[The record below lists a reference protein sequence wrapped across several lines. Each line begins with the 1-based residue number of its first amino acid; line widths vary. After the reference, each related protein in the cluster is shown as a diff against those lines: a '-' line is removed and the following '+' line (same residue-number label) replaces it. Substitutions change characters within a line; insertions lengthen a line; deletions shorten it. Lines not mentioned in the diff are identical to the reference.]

1 MVLLLFPGGYP
12 TVNTVGQSTNVNGG
26 AAGAL
31 ITNAVSNFQANPD
44 LKPELVE
51 EFEIGVDAG
60 FFEDAVAVNASVYK
74 RETNDMIVSKGL
86 PTSTGFTSTQDNIGE
101 VESDGVEIDVDMN
114 MFKILPLSVDGLS
127 WNSRINF
134 TKSESIVT
142 KQEDEQILFG
152 GGVDIGNVAIE
163 GFPLGTIVGGRIER
177 NDDGE
182 YIVNAAGDYNS
193 EFTIAI
199 DDNGNEVPLGTEG
212 SRQVNAILGNP
223 EPDFV
228 MNYINSINYK
238 NFTLGFH
245 FQHVSG
251 GDMYS
256 STIGVLLGRGNVRS
270 DRRETFVL
278 QGVNEDGSPNTIMI
292 NNSQYYFT
300 NILNGPAELSVF
312 DASVIRLQEV
322 SFAYTFPQEFLD
334 KTPFGELSLTFA
346 GYNLWHDAYNTPKE
360 VNFDP
365 NVAGAGI
372 GNARGIDYMNGPST
386 KRYGVSLKA
395 SF

>member
-1 MVLLLFPGGYP
+1 
-12 TVNTVGQSTNVNGG
+12 
-26 AAGAL
+26 
-31 ITNAVSNFQANPD
+31 
-44 LKPELVE
+44 
-51 EFEIGVDAG
+51 
-60 FFEDAVAVNASVYK
+60 
-74 RETNDMIVSKGL
+74 
-86 PTSTGFTSTQDNIGE
+86 
-101 VESDGVEIDVDMN
+101 
-114 MFKILPLSVDGLS
+114 
-127 WNSRINF
+127 
-134 TKSESIVT
+134 
-142 KQEDEQILFG
+142 
-152 GGVDIGNVAIE
+152 
-163 GFPLGTIVGGRIER
+163 
-177 NDDGE
+177 
-182 YIVNAAGDYNS
+182 
-193 EFTIAI
+193 
-199 DDNGNEVPLGTEG
+199 
-212 SRQVNAILGNP
+212 
-223 EPDFV
+223 
-228 MNYINSINYK
+228 MNYIKTNNYK

-256 STIGVLLGRGNVRS
+256 STIGVLLGRGNVRN
-270 DRRETFVL
+270 DRRETFIL
-278 QGVNEDGSPNTIMI
+278 NGVSADGSPNTIMI

-322 SFAYTFPQEFLD
+322 SLAYAFPQEFLD